1 MFTFQQIFHS
11 FIFSHIIALIDSSSV
26 LIPTSKITIFDYT
39 KWHLYETSTHCI
51 KKYRKISSLIKNND
65 SIELKE
71 YQSIKRN
78 LILFPFSFSQTAPE
92 IHSELVDTLKTFSYA
107 ILVDYRVPERN
118 LDIPS
123 FVINYGLF
131 FCTAKKGFSFFQTFI
146 KKNAIEGIIYTYSL
160 NSILRKTICAGSI
173 TILCIQNIK

>member
-1 MFTFQQIFHS
+1 MFTFQQIFQS
-11 FIFSHIIALIDSSSV
+11 LIFSHLTALIDSNSM
-26 LIPTSKITIFDYT
+26 LIPVSKVTIFDHT
-39 KWHLYETSTHCI
+39 RWHLYETSIHCI
-51 KKYRKISSLIKNND
+51 KKYRKISSLIKNTD
-65 SIELKE
+65 SIGLNE

-92 IHSELVDTLKTFSYA
+92 IHSELVDTLTTFSYA

-131 FCTAKKGFSFFQTFI
+131 LCTAKKGFSCFQKFI
-146 KKNAIEGIIYTYSL
+146 KKNAIEGIIHTYSL

-173 TILCIQNIK
+173 TILFIQNMK